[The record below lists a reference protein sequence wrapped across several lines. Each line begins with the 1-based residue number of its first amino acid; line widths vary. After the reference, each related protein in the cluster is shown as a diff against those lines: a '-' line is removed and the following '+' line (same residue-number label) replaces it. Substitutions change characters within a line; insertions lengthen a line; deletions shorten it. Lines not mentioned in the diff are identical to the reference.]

1 MLRGIDGLTEPYYK
15 DRIIYLNFA
24 TEEAWEYYST
34 PSKRSEITG
43 LIRSRLAQSG
53 RDTSGVEIM
62 NYTYEAVH
70 GIEDD
75 EYMLSMWR
83 RMLILSLGLSLFSG
97 LIIQSAYR
105 NHIAAF
111 SPELMEL
118 AALGATKGQHLH
130 VLRLY
135 AGNMERL
142 PLTKVHG
149 EQVTAVY
156 QTVPIHRNHQRQQE
170 GAHQHPE
177 KGKMPHWPPLEGAPQ
192 IERKHENSLLG

>member
-1 MLRGIDGLTEPYYK
+1 MGTL
-15 DRIIYLNFA
+15 FH
-24 TEEAWEYYST
+24 

-53 RDTSGVEIM
+53 RDTGGVEIM

-118 AALGATKGQHLH
+118 ASW
-130 VLRLY
+130 VPPRDRLS
-135 AGNMERL
+135 ECSWRSW
-142 PLTKVHG
+142 PSCS
-149 EQVTAVY
+149 
-156 QTVPIHRNHQRQQE
+156 R
-170 GAHQHPE
+170 
-177 KGKMPHWPPLEGAPQ
+177 WPPDA
-192 IERKHENSLLG
+192 R

>member
-1 MLRGIDGLTEPYYK
+1 MGTL
-15 DRIIYLNFA
+15 FH
-24 TEEAWEYYST
+24 

-53 RDTSGVEIM
+53 RDTGGVEIM

-118 AALGATKGQHLH
+118 ASLGATKGPGYPNVPGGAGRPVPAGRRMRGRHL
-130 VLRLY
+130 LWGD
-135 AGNMERL
+135 AD
-142 PLTKVHG
+142 
-149 EQVTAVY
+149 AV
-156 QTVPIHRNHQRQQE
+156 QAVF
-170 GAHQHPE
+170 
-177 KGKMPHWPPLEGAPQ
+177 
-192 IERKHENSLLG
+192 